1 MKKATLNLSSPNLL
15 VKIHEAALALAMPEL
30 QFVIS
35 PENGLVINRLDS
47 SKAAHL
53 RIEIPPSDFS
63 EYKVPEER
71 IICVDMESLGL
82 VVKRIKRLKDQP
94 IDISIIDNEMLIA
107 NVGNPKREFSLSLLS
122 PAEDSKELNLDLPTL
137 IVVDAKEMSE
147 QVKDLSGIAAH
158 AIVEVIDGLLTIHGE
173 GDKGKVSVQTSLTE
187 LDLVKSH
194 EGPNAKA
201 MYSMQYLEQ
210 VFAFLSQFD
219 VIALRFT
226 DNKPLTLTTIIGDG
240 AIRILIAPRVER
252 R

>member
-1 MKKATLNLSSPNLL
+1 
-15 VKIHEAALALAMPEL
+15 
-30 QFVIS
+30 
-35 PENGLVINRLDS
+35 
-47 SKAAHL
+47 
-53 RIEIPPSDFS
+53 
-63 EYKVPEER
+63 
-71 IICVDMESLGL
+71 
-82 VVKRIKRLKDQP
+82 
-94 IDISIIDNEMLIA
+94 MLIA
-107 NVGNPKREFSLSLLS
+107 NVDNPKREFSLSLLS

-158 AIVEVIDGLLTIHGE
+158 AIVEVRDGSLTIHGE

-187 LDLVKSH
+187 LDLVKSY